1 MRQYQQARIW
11 EQVKY
16 SFATIFIL
24 AFVIF
29 VIVKEDMQLINK
41 YFRMAQVRDKANK
54 DEMISEE
61 SNRLSQSKMDLI
73 NSDRGIEGYV
83 RAAYPVV
90 KNGEGVV
97 TLYNASTTNVSEI
110 EIADSWSVKF
120 KNWLKSVYKNAIL
133 DYNNNHK

>member
-1 MRQYQQARIW
+1 MRQYQQARLW

-29 VIVKEDMQLINK
+29 VIVKEDMQLVQK
-41 YFRMAQVRDKANK
+41 YFRMAEVRDKAIK
-54 DEMISEE
+54 DEAISVEA
-61 SNRLSQSKMDLI
+61 NRLSQSKMDLI
-73 NSDRGIEGYV
+73 NTDRGTEGYI

-90 KNGEGVV
+90 KKGEGVV

-110 EIADSWSVKF
+110 KIEDSWSIKF
-120 KNWLKSVYKNAIL
+120 KNWLNRAYKDAIL
-133 DYNNNHK
+133 DYNNHK

>member
-11 EQVKY
+11 EQIKY

-61 SNRLSQSKMDLI
+61 ANRLSQSKMDLI

-120 KNWLKSVYKNAIL
+120 KNWLNSVYKNAIL
-133 DYNNNHK
+133 NYNNHK